1 LNTNVIFPPTPTP
14 TPSPEPTIVAILTE
28 EENRKR
34 ILNEHSI
41 DLNSPF
47 DLSDFSMTPSM
58 FLESQKSI
66 DANGFVIPK
75 NSVTDSKID

>member
-1 LNTNVIFPPTPTP
+1 MEKEEDQIITMIEKDV
-14 TPSPEPTIVAILTE
+14 LTE